1 MKEEDF
7 LKERAHRF
15 FQEAQDDIKKGFYDL
30 AVFHLEQALQLKIK
44 YLLAKKIGYFSKT
57 HLISQLIN
65 EASRIFQN
73 IMDFFSNFKEE
84 IEDLELAYIGAKYL
98 PISYSKEKAERLL
111 NFVKKAFDF
120 LEKYESN

>member
-15 FQEAQDDIKKGFYDL
+15 FKEAEDDIKKGFYDL

-57 HLISQLIN
+57 HLITQLIN
-65 EASRIFQN
+65 EASRVFQN
-73 IMDFFSNFKEE
+73 ILDFFLNFKEE
-84 IEDLELAYIGAKYL
+84 IEELEVAYTGARYLAIN
-98 PISYSKEKAERLL
+98 YSKEKAERLL

-120 LEKYESN
+120 LEKYESG